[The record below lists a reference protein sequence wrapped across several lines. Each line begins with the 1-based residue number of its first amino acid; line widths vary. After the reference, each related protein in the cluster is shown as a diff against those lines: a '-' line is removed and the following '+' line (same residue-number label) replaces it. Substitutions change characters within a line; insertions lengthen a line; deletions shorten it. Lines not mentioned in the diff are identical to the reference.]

1 MYLLHTHTHN
11 DFDWFDISL
20 KRSRNIVWQKVKT
33 LFIMGNNMRLSK
45 ERYDEK
51 KTIAFL
57 YIKLDGRIYL
67 PFLSI

>member
-33 LFIMGNNMRLSK
+33 LFIMGHNMRLSK